1 MLPTSRI
8 DSGFDIAVLGGGIA
22 GLLIASELAREHAV
36 VLVEEKDQIPKTK
49 YWLTDEG
56 SARQNPDLAG
66 AIDSHYESLD
76 FIAYDTT
83 TFRCRGTY
91 PLWNTDR
98 LVGGLARTIE
108 ERGGKILTGHTF
120 YGFKYERNSLLVFT
134 NDRSYRVKLTVDC
147 LGFGSPTIYAKG
159 IVDVIGYYLLYG
171 GSYPAMGSCDPVGL
185 HNLVLSS
192 QPAYVEAFPASG
204 GLLHL
209 ILILPTRTVGKPASL
224 REAFSFLVN
233 RSPYSRIL
241 AQPASPEGFLGGVV
255 PVGRLRRP
263 ALDRM
268 FFFGEAGQFN
278 PAASATALTRLLY
291 TYRQTAARL
300 SERISAGRLSASDL
314 AQARIAPASPLNE
327 RIQRAL
333 FRDILDWSSDYFATV
348 IAELERTGDSKLIN
362 DLMFGNVSLGG
373 TLTRSR
379 LANLVT
385 SRSRFLVKTFL
396 RGLLPGSA

>member
-1 MLPTSRI
+1 MLPTSTI
-8 DSGFDIAVLGGGIA
+8 DSDFEVAVLGGGIA
-22 GLLIASELAREHAV
+22 GLLIASELAREHSV
-36 VLVEEKDQIPKTK
+36 VLIEEKDQVPKTK

-56 SARQNPDLAG
+56 SARQNPELNE
-66 AIDSHYESLD
+66 AIDAHYETLD

-98 LVGGLARTIE
+98 LVDGLARKIE
-108 ERGGKILTGHTF
+108 ERGGNILTGHTF
-120 YGFKYERNSLLVFT
+120 YGFKNERDSLLVFS
-134 NDRSYRVKLTVDC
+134 NDRSYRVKLAVDC
-147 LGFGSPTIYAKG
+147 MGFGSPTIYAKA
-159 IVDVIGYYLLYG
+159 IVDILGYYLLYG
-171 GSYPAMGSCDPVGL
+171 GSYPAVRPCDPVGL
-185 HNLVLSS
+185 HNLMLSS
-192 QPAYVEAFPASG
+192 QPAYVEAFPTSE
-204 GLLHL
+204 GLLHM
-209 ILILPTRTVGKPASL
+209 ILILPTKTVGKPASL

-241 AQPASPEGFLGGVV
+241 QQPATPEGFLGGVI
-255 PVGRLRRP
+255 PVGRLRKP

-291 TYRQTAARL
+291 TYQETAGRL
-300 SERISAGRLSASDL
+300 SERITAGRLSASDL
-314 AQARIAPASPLNE
+314 ARARVAPASPLNE

-348 IAELERTGDSKLIN
+348 IAELERTGDSELVN
-362 DLMFGNVSLGG
+362 DLMFGKVNLGH
-373 TLTRSR
+373 TLTPSR
-379 LANLVT
+379 VGNLLAN
-385 SRSRFLVKTFL
+385 RSRFLVKTFF